1 MNDFVHSI
9 PKATFSL
16 NGQCLQIIQP
26 TFGRLAFDAADD
38 AAKRV
43 LLAQAQANQSYPED
57 RKAWFLE
64 YTERA
69 SDLDVKM
76 PNENFAI
83 VRSSSVR
90 STVEDV
96 GSQFP
101 NLVMVLLTRC
111 KQDIIAV
118 LRRSVRRFFFD
129 ESDIAA
135 VQLAFA
141 TLRKE
146 KNAAVRET
154 MNDKAID
161 GNAASIEIQV
171 LSVEDDNDVTFKSA
185 WFHLTSHGAI
195 TDVLSHPTNPSD
207 VMLEYEHMPTI
218 TSPAPNIGILSRSIA
233 EETEDEVSRLA
244 KRHQFLY
251 RSISTSAPLQLSAW
265 VLASSFPFHRSNPPL
280 TPATARMDFEF
291 SAVVAFILRRIVSNH
306 VQYPTQLCGEHA
318 VVDTSSNNRVPS
330 LCTMVLIAAMPHEPR
345 SYSFVASRGCANERK
360 LQTFSTAAVCHW
372 HLGNT
377 IVGVI
382 GVWEVPKT
390 EVPAE
395 AMSLAMES
403 DSRTNLRSG
412 MGQLHNKEKGIKA
425 CEGSVRVGA
434 GTMKQG
440 YNALAVGKD
449 AHRPSTIVR
458 GRRVPFRS
466 CCKRRLLQQSTGSR
480 PRICNWKLRKVG
492 KLGGS
497 EKAALLA
504 EPRSNQQKSADA
516 CKRSTAVARRAT
528 TVGTR
533 AEQNE
538 RERCHRENE
547 GESTKIPPTCTIR
560 IRARRVR
567 DEVDDWG

>member
-83 VRSSSVR
+83 VRSSSAR
-90 STVEDV
+90 STVED
-96 GSQFP
+96 
-101 NLVMVLLTRC
+101 
-111 KQDIIAV
+111 DIIAV

-161 GNAASIEIQV
+161 GNAASIEIQI

-195 TDVLSHPTNPSD
+195 ADVLSHPTNPSD
-207 VMLEYEHMPTI
+207 VVLEY
-218 TSPAPNIGILSRSIA
+218 APNIGICKSCFAITPVTRILSVLSEPINCRRDGGRSIPA
-233 EETEDEVSRLA
+233 CQASSGQYPHIQSLMMTA
-244 KRHQFLY
+244 
-251 RSISTSAPLQLSAW
+251 SIPKHIHS
-265 VLASSFPFHRSNPPL
+265 LASSTERMDPRFLVSVPSVQSSPL
-280 TPATARMDFEF
+280 TPATIRMDFEF

-306 VQYPTQLCGEHA
+306 VQYPL
-318 VVDTSSNNRVPS
+318 
-330 LCTMVLIAAMPHEPR
+330 
-345 SYSFVASRGCANERK
+345 
-360 LQTFSTAAVCHW
+360 
-372 HLGNT
+372 
-377 IVGVI
+377 
-382 GVWEVPKT
+382 
-390 EVPAE
+390 
-395 AMSLAMES
+395 
-403 DSRTNLRSG
+403 
-412 MGQLHNKEKGIKA
+412 
-425 CEGSVRVGA
+425 
-434 GTMKQG
+434 
-440 YNALAVGKD
+440 
-449 AHRPSTIVR
+449 
-458 GRRVPFRS
+458 
-466 CCKRRLLQQSTGSR
+466 
-480 PRICNWKLRKVG
+480 
-492 KLGGS
+492 
-497 EKAALLA
+497 
-504 EPRSNQQKSADA
+504 
-516 CKRSTAVARRAT
+516 
-528 TVGTR
+528 
-533 AEQNE
+533 
-538 RERCHRENE
+538 
-547 GESTKIPPTCTIR
+547 
-560 IRARRVR
+560 
-567 DEVDDWG
+567 